1 MRRGDRTPEA
11 DEDRRT
17 TVGVDLHSSR
27 LRNGTECK
35 IYDVAGQV
43 TLMLSYLGEALRVV
57 CSSRTGQ
64 YAWTFYGRTRNR
76 RFLCLCAA

>member
-1 MRRGDRTPEA
+1 MGRGDRTPEI

-17 TVGVDLHSSR
+17 TVGVDLHSHC

-43 TLMLSYLGEALRVV
+43 CCRYRYVFGLS
-57 CSSRTGQ
+57 SP
-64 YAWTFYGRTRNR
+64 
-76 RFLCLCAA
+76 

>member
-1 MRRGDRTPEA
+1 MGRGDRTPEV

-17 TVGVDLHSSR
+17 TVGVDLHSHT

-43 TLMLSYLGEALRVV
+43 
-57 CSSRTGQ
+57 SSMFVGV
-64 YAWTFYGRTRNR
+64 GV
-76 RFLCLCAA
+76 